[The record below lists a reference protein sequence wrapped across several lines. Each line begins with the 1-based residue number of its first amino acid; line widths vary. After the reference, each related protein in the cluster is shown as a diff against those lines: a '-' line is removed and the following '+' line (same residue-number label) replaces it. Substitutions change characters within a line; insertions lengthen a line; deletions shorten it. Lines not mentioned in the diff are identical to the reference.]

1 MSSPKVHSKKED
13 FAAKKKE
20 EEEDEYL
27 LVPPARAKDTGL
39 TGKYWEDM
47 AKLPAR
53 RSSKSKPS
61 TPVTSTK
68 ATPVKS
74 TTTTSVKSGAGSP
87 RSSSRTATPARDE
100 GNLARQGRYS
110 VPS

>member
-1 MSSPKVHSKKED
+1 MNSQRNAS
-13 FAAKKKE
+13 AAEEKE
-20 EEEDEYL
+20 EEDYM

-61 TPVTSTK
+61 TPVTSTM

-74 TTTTSVKSGAGSP
+74 TKTTPVKSGAGSP